1 MTVTITGGI
10 TLSGGLTFAPSSAA
24 AVNDPYF
31 MYNSL
36 LLPGNG
42 TNLAQNN
49 TFLDGST
56 NNFTITRAGNTT
68 QGTFSPYGPN
78 WSNYFGGSG
87 NSLNYPSASQYAIG
101 TGNFTGGVAGGT
113 FT

>member
-1 MTVTITGGI
+1 MTVTVTGGI
-10 TLSGGLTFAPSSAA
+10 TFSGGLTFAPSGAA
-24 AVNDPYF
+24 ANDPYF

-56 NNFTITRAGNTT
+56 NNFAITRHGNTT
-68 QGTFSPYGPN
+68 QGTFSPCGSN
-78 WSNYFGGSG
+78 WSNYFD
-87 NSLNYPSASQYAIG
+87 G
-101 TGNFTGGVAGGT
+101 TGD
-113 FT
+113 